1 MFTQKTTTIR
11 TYHFKNSDFKK
22 MRDIYCKW
30 TLNPH
35 DNVKNELTAAQ
46 LFEMR
51 SEFFRAITAHIDA
64 NRIAV
69 DTSHKSGDA
78 ENAVRVIQALLE
90 KTEELEK
97 DFEEFD
103 TLTDYDGAM

>member
-11 TYHFKNSDFKK
+11 TYHLNRSDFKK

-30 TLNPH
+30 TCNSH
-35 DNVKNELTAAQ
+35 DSVKNELSAAQ

-51 SEFFRAITAHIDA
+51 SEFFKAITRHIDA
-64 NRIAV
+64 NSVAL
-69 DTSHKSGDA
+69 DTAHKSGDA

-97 DFEEFD
+97 DFGEFD
-103 TLTDYDGAM
+103 SLTDYDGAI

>member
-11 TYHFKNSDFKK
+11 TYHLRSADFKK

-30 TLNPH
+30 TLNSH
-35 DNVKNELTAAQ
+35 DSVKNELTAAQ

-51 SEFFRAITAHIDA
+51 SEFFNAITHHIDV
-64 NRIAV
+64 NSIAL
-69 DTSHKSGDA
+69 DTAHKSGDA

-90 KTEELEK
+90 KTEDLEK
-97 DFEEFD
+97 DFGEFD
-103 TLTDYDGAM
+103 SLTDYDGVM